1 LVAEVVDEGQTRVGE
16 APAKGPVVLLPLDP
30 SHIDRSILAS
40 SVAAALAK
48 HQQQHQAQQQGHFG
62 GVHVH

>member
-1 LVAEVVDEGQTRVGE
+1 LVAEVVDEDQARVAE
-16 APAKGPVVLLPLDP
+16 APTKGPVLLPLDP

-48 HQQQHQAQQQGHFG
+48 HQQQHQQHQAQQLG